1 MHIRPFILC
10 LIISLCSIVAQDR
23 PEVVATRTELT
34 IKVDGLLDEPVW
46 ATIKPITEF
55 VQRLP
60 LDGGEPTEKSEMR
73 ILYDDDHL
81 YFGFTFFDSEPE
93 KVRATILNRGGW
105 IHRDDKLEIALDT
118 YLDRR
123 NAYLFE
129 MNPLGTQDDA
139 LITDENRPG
148 LDEWAWDGVYI
159 SEGKVTDF
167 GWVLE
172 VAIPWTT
179 LRFPNKDELTMGLAI
194 KRYINRKNESVI
206 WPHIGLE
213 YSSDIYQVS
222 QYANLK
228 GLKDIKRGKDIK
240 IKPFAIG
247 GTQNQITDEKTVND
261 NIGNGGF
268 DIYYGLKSNLT
279 LNLTYNTDFAQVEA
293 DNAQINLTRFNLFY
307 PEKREFFLTR
317 SKLFA
322 FGNSRQTEV
331 FFSRKIGLNQDV
343 VGGARLFGQ
352 IGKTSV
358 GALNIHTRADGD
370 LPATHYSAIRLRKDV
385 RDRTTVGAIITDVS
399 SKGIRNSVYGI
410 DGVMRFWGNSSVSA
424 WYSQVND
431 TSLVGPSAA
440 SMIKMDLR
448 NDRYFLTAG
457 QHRVDEDF
465 RPGLGFVQRQDMI
478 GTGIIAGFTP
488 RVGDGD
494 ELIRQWRFTIYA
506 RDVRNHAGIHET
518 GVLNGGIEAILET
531 RDKIGLKVIQNK
543 EKLTAGFTLGNGVEI
558 QKGNYRDRKIS
569 FSARTNQ
576 SRGVWGNFALSKG
589 DYFGGNK
596 TSMSGSIG
604 KQFSNHLTLYGSA
617 NQNIVSMPSQ
627 EEFTA
632 NIYGITAEVAL
643 NRKWFGKA
651 LIQYDNFSEQLQL
664 YCRINWIHTP
674 GSDLFIVLNQ
684 RYDMAGS
691 KSSLVQGTQVVKL
704 TYLFQI

>member
-1 MHIRPFILC
+1 MHIQPFILC

-73 ILYDDDHL
+73 VAFNNNFI

-118 YLDRR
+118 YHDRR

-228 GLKDIKRGKDIK
+228 GLKNIKRGKDIK
-240 IKPFAIG
+240 VKPFAIG

-370 LPATHYSAIRLRKDV
+370 LPATHYNAIRLRKDV

-399 SKGIRNSVYGI
+399 SKGVRNSVYGI
-410 DGVMRFWGNSSVSA
+410 DGQMRFWGNSSVSA
-424 WYSQVND
+424 WYSQVDD

-440 SMIKMDLR
+440 SMIKLDLR
-448 NDRYFLTAG
+448 NDRYFLTTG

-478 GTGIIAGFTP
+478 GTGVIAGFTP

-506 RDVRNHAGIHET
+506 RDVQNHAGIHET
-518 GVLNGGIEAILET
+518 SVLNGGIEAILET

-604 KQFSNHLTLYGSA
+604 KQFSNHFTLYGSA

>member
-1 MHIRPFILC
+1 M
-10 LIISLCSIVAQDR
+10 VAQDR

-73 ILYDDDHL
+73 VAYNNNFI
-81 YFGFTFFDSEPE
+81 YFGFTFFDSDPE

-118 YLDRR
+118 YHDRR

-139 LITDENRPG
+139 LITDENPPG

-410 DGVMRFWGNSSVSA
+410 DGEMRFWGNSSVSA

-589 DYFGGNK
+589 DYFGGDK

-604 KQFSNHLTLYGSA
+604 KRFSNHLTLYGSA

>member
-1 MHIRPFILC
+1 MHIQPFILC

-73 ILYDDDHL
+73 VAFNNNFI

-118 YLDRR
+118 YHDRR

-159 SEGKVTDF
+159 SEGNVTDF

-228 GLKDIKRGKDIK
+228 GLKNIKRSKDIK

-261 NIGNGGF
+261 NIGNGGG

-370 LPATHYSAIRLRKDV
+370 LPATHYNAIRLRKDV

-399 SKGIRNSVYGI
+399 SKGVRNSVYGI
-410 DGVMRFWGNSSVSA
+410 DGQMRFWGNSSVSA
-424 WYSQVND
+424 WYSQVDD

-440 SMIKMDLR
+440 SMIKLDLR
-448 NDRYFLTAG
+448 NDRYFLTTG

-506 RDVRNHAGIHET
+506 RDVQNHAGIHET
-518 GVLNGGIEAILET
+518 SVLNGGIEAILET

-604 KQFSNHLTLYGSA
+604 KQFSNHFTLYGSA

>member
-1 MHIRPFILC
+1 MHIRPFILG

-23 PEVVATRTELT
+23 PEVVATRTELI

-73 ILYDDDHL
+73 VAFNNNFI
-81 YFGFTFFDSEPE
+81 YFGFTFFDSDPE

-118 YLDRR
+118 YHDRR

-139 LITDENRPG
+139 LITDENHPG
-148 LDEWAWDGVYI
+148 VDEWAWDGVYI

-179 LRFPNKDELTMGLAI
+179 LRFPNKDELTMGLAV

-343 VGGARLFGQ
+343 VGGARMFGQ

-358 GALNIHTRADGD
+358 GALNIHTRDDGD

-399 SKGIRNSVYGI
+399 SKGVRNSVYGI
-410 DGVMRFWGNSSVSA
+410 DGQMRFWGNNSVSV
-424 WYSQVND
+424 WYSQVDD

-440 SMIKMDLR
+440 SMIKLDLR
-448 NDRYFLTAG
+448 NDRYFLTTG

-589 DYFGGNK
+589 DYFGGDK

-604 KQFSNHLTLYGSA
+604 KRFSNHLTLYGSA

>member
-1 MHIRPFILC
+1 M
-10 LIISLCSIVAQDR
+10 VAQDR

-73 ILYDDDHL
+73 ILYDNNNL
-81 YFGFTFFDSEPE
+81 YFGFTFFDSDPE

-118 YLDRR
+118 YHDRR

-179 LRFPNKDELTMGLAI
+179 LRFPNKGELTMGLAI

-410 DGVMRFWGNSSVSA
+410 DGEMRFWGNSSVSA

>member
-1 MHIRPFILC
+1 
-10 LIISLCSIVAQDR
+10 
-23 PEVVATRTELT
+23 
-34 IKVDGLLDEPVW
+34 
-46 ATIKPITEF
+46 
-55 VQRLP
+55 
-60 LDGGEPTEKSEMR
+60 
-73 ILYDDDHL
+73 
-81 YFGFTFFDSEPE
+81 
-93 KVRATILNRGGW
+93 
-105 IHRDDKLEIALDT
+105 
-118 YLDRR
+118 
-123 NAYLFE
+123 
-129 MNPLGTQDDA
+129 
-139 LITDENRPG
+139 
-148 LDEWAWDGVYI
+148 
-159 SEGKVTDF
+159 
-167 GWVLE
+167 
-172 VAIPWTT
+172 
-179 LRFPNKDELTMGLAI
+179 
-194 KRYINRKNESVI
+194 
-206 WPHIGLE
+206 
-213 YSSDIYQVS
+213 
-222 QYANLK
+222 
-228 GLKDIKRGKDIK
+228 GKDIK
-240 IKPFAIG
+240 IKPFAID
-247 GTQNQITDEKTVND
+247 GTQNQITDEKTINND
-261 NIGNGGF
+261 IGNGGF

-307 PEKREFFLTR
+307 PEKRDFFLTR

-352 IGKTSV
+352 IGNTSI

-370 LPATHYSAIRLRKDV
+370 LPANHYSAIRLRKDV

-399 SKGIRNSVYGI
+399 SKGVRNSVYGI
-410 DGVMRFWGNSSVSA
+410 DGEMRFWGNSSVSA
-424 WYSQVND
+424 WYSQVDD

-440 SMIKMDLR
+440 SMIKLDLR
-448 NDRYFLTAG
+448 NDRYFLTTG

-506 RDVRNHAGIHET
+506 RDVQNHAGIHET
-518 GVLNGGIEAILET
+518 GVLNGGIETILET

-604 KQFSNHLTLYGSA
+604 KQFSNHMTLYGSA

-627 EEFTA
+627 AEFTA

-643 NRKWFGKA
+643 NREWFGKA

>member
-1 MHIRPFILC
+1 MHIQPFILC

-73 ILYDDDHL
+73 VAFNNNFI

-118 YLDRR
+118 YHDRR

-228 GLKDIKRGKDIK
+228 GLKNIKRGKDIK

-370 LPATHYSAIRLRKDV
+370 LPATHYNAIRLRKDV

-399 SKGIRNSVYGI
+399 SKGVRNSVYGI
-410 DGVMRFWGNSSVSA
+410 DGQMRFWGNSSVSA
-424 WYSQVND
+424 WYSQVDD

-440 SMIKMDLR
+440 SMIKLDLR
-448 NDRYFLTAG
+448 NDRYFLTTG

-478 GTGIIAGFTP
+478 GTGVIAGFTP

-506 RDVRNHAGIHET
+506 RDVQNHAGIHET
-518 GVLNGGIEAILET
+518 SVLNGGIEAILET

>member
-1 MHIRPFILC
+1 MHIQPFILC

-73 ILYDDDHL
+73 VAFNNNFI

-118 YLDRR
+118 YHDRR

-370 LPATHYSAIRLRKDV
+370 LPATHYNAIRLRKDV

-399 SKGIRNSVYGI
+399 SKGVRNSVYGI
-410 DGVMRFWGNSSVSA
+410 DGQMRFWGNSSVSA
-424 WYSQVND
+424 WYSQVDD

-440 SMIKMDLR
+440 SMIKLDLR
-448 NDRYFLTAG
+448 NDRYFLTTG

-506 RDVRNHAGIHET
+506 RDVQNHAGIHET

>member
-1 MHIRPFILC
+1 MHIQPFILC

-73 ILYDDDHL
+73 VAFNNNFI

-118 YLDRR
+118 YHDRR

-159 SEGKVTDF
+159 SEGNVTDF

-228 GLKDIKRGKDIK
+228 GLKNIKRGKDIK
-240 IKPFAIG
+240 VKPFAIG

-370 LPATHYSAIRLRKDV
+370 LPATHYNAIRLRKDV

-399 SKGIRNSVYGI
+399 SKGVRNSVYGI
-410 DGVMRFWGNSSVSA
+410 DGQMRFWGNSSVSA
-424 WYSQVND
+424 WYSQVDD

-440 SMIKMDLR
+440 SMIKLDLR
-448 NDRYFLTAG
+448 NDRYFLTTG

-506 RDVRNHAGIHET
+506 RDVQNHAGIHET
-518 GVLNGGIEAILET
+518 SVLNGGIEAILET

-604 KQFSNHLTLYGSA
+604 KQFSNHFTLYGSA

>member
-1 MHIRPFILC
+1 M
-10 LIISLCSIVAQDR
+10 VAQDR

-73 ILYDDDHL
+73 ILYDNNNL
-81 YFGFTFFDSEPE
+81 YFGFTFFDSDPE

-118 YLDRR
+118 YHDRR

-343 VGGARLFGQ
+343 VGGARMFGQ

-410 DGVMRFWGNSSVSA
+410 DGEMRFWGNSSVSA

>member
-1 MHIRPFILC
+1 M
-10 LIISLCSIVAQDR
+10 VAQDR

-46 ATIKPITEF
+46 STIKPITEF

-73 ILYDDDHL
+73 ILYDNNNL
-81 YFGFTFFDSEPE
+81 YFGFTFFDSDPE

-118 YLDRR
+118 YHDRR

-343 VGGARLFGQ
+343 VGGARMFGQ

-410 DGVMRFWGNSSVSA
+410 DGEMRFWGNSSVSA

-596 TSMSGSIG
+596 TNMSGSIG
-604 KQFSNHLTLYGSA
+604 KQFSNHFTLYGSA

>member
-1 MHIRPFILC
+1 MNRLIFLIAVFTIHGLSATERPT
-10 LIISLCSIVAQDR
+10 VTAH
-23 PEVVATRTELT
+23 LT
-34 IKVDGLLDEPVW
+34 DTPITVDGMLDEAIWQTVQ
-46 ATIKPITEF
+46 PITEF

-60 LDGGEPTEKSEMR
+60 QDGGIPSEESEMR
-73 ILYDDDHL
+73 ILYDNNHL

-105 IHRDDKLEIALDT
+105 LHRDDKLEIALDT

-129 MNPLGTQDDA
+129 LNPLGTQDDA
-139 LITDENRPG
+139 LITDENRPS

-159 SEGKVTDF
+159 SEGRVTDF

-172 VAIPWTT
+172 VAIPWNT
-179 LRFPNKDELTMGLAI
+179 LRFPSKDELTMGLAV

-213 YSSDIYQVS
+213 YSSDVYQVS
-222 QYANLK
+222 QYANLT
-228 GLKDIKRGKDIK
+228 GLKNIKRGNDIK
-240 IKPFAIG
+240 IKPFGIG
-247 GTQNQITDEKTVND
+247 GSQKQTFDDETTSN
-261 NIGNGGF
+261 NMGNGGV

-317 SKLFA
+317 SKLFS
-322 FGNSRQTEV
+322 FGNPKQTEI
-331 FFSRKIGLNQDV
+331 FFSRRIGLNQDV
-343 VGGARLFGQ
+343 SGGTRVYGQ
-352 IGKTSV
+352 IGKTSI
-358 GALNIHTRADGD
+358 GGLNIHTHAENDM
-370 LPATHYSAIRLRKDV
+370 PATAYSALRLRTDI
-385 RDRTTVGAIITDVS
+385 RDRTTIGAIVTDVS
-399 SKGIRNSVYGI
+399 TSGSQNTVMGI
-410 DGVMRFWGNSSVSA
+410 DGQMRFWGSSSVNA
-424 WYSQVND
+424 WYSQVED
-431 TSLVGPSAA
+431 SEIVGPSGA
-440 SMIKMDLR
+440 SMIRLDLK
-448 NDRYFLTAG
+448 NDRYFLSTG
-457 QHRVDEDF
+457 QHRVDKDF
-465 RPGLGFVQRQDMI
+465 NPALGFVQRQDMI

-506 RDVRNHAGIHET
+506 RDVQNHAGIHET

-604 KQFSNHLTLYGSA
+604 RQFSNHLTLYGSA
-617 NQNIVSMPSQ
+617 NQNIIFMSSQ
-627 EEFTA
+627 GEFTA
-632 NIYGITAEVAL
+632 NVYGFTAEVAL

-651 LIQYDNFSEQLQL
+651 IIQYDNFSEQLQL

-684 RYDMAGS
+684 RYDLSEG
-691 KSSLVQGTQVVKL
+691 KNDLFQNTQVLKL

>member
-1 MHIRPFILC
+1 MHIQPFILC

-60 LDGGEPTEKSEMR
+60 LDGSEPTEKSEMR
-73 ILYDDDHL
+73 VAFNNNFI

-118 YLDRR
+118 YHDRR

-228 GLKDIKRGKDIK
+228 GLKNIKRGKDIK

-370 LPATHYSAIRLRKDV
+370 LPATHYNAIRLRKDV

-399 SKGIRNSVYGI
+399 SKGVRNSVYGI
-410 DGVMRFWGNSSVSA
+410 DGQMRFWGNSSVSA
-424 WYSQVND
+424 WYSQVDD

-440 SMIKMDLR
+440 SMIKLDLR
-448 NDRYFLTAG
+448 NDRYFLTTG

-506 RDVRNHAGIHET
+506 RDVQNHAGIHET
-518 GVLNGGIEAILET
+518 SVLNGGIEAILET

-604 KQFSNHLTLYGSA
+604 KQFSNHFTLYGSA

>member
-10 LIISLCSIVAQDR
+10 LIISLWSIVAQDR

-46 ATIKPITEF
+46 STIKPITEF

-73 ILYDDDHL
+73 ILYDNNNL
-81 YFGFTFFDSEPE
+81 YFGFTFFDSDPE

-118 YLDRR
+118 YHDRR

-179 LRFPNKDELTMGLAI
+179 LRFPNKGELTMGLAI

-410 DGVMRFWGNSSVSA
+410 DGEMRFWGNSSVSA

>member
-1 MHIRPFILC
+1 M
-10 LIISLCSIVAQDR
+10 VAQDR

-73 ILYDDDHL
+73 VAYNNNFI
-81 YFGFTFFDSEPE
+81 YFGFTFFDSDPE

-118 YLDRR
+118 YHDRR

-410 DGVMRFWGNSSVSA
+410 DGEMRFWGNSSVSA

-506 RDVRNHAGIHET
+506 RDVQNHAGIHET

>member
-1 MHIRPFILC
+1 MHIQPFILC

-73 ILYDDDHL
+73 VAFNNNFI

-118 YLDRR
+118 YHDRR

-228 GLKDIKRGKDIK
+228 GLKNIKRGKDIK
-240 IKPFAIG
+240 VKPFAIG

-370 LPATHYSAIRLRKDV
+370 LPATHYNAIRLRKDV

-399 SKGIRNSVYGI
+399 SKGVRNSVYGI
-410 DGVMRFWGNSSVSA
+410 DGQMRFWGNSSVSA
-424 WYSQVND
+424 WYSQVDD

-440 SMIKMDLR
+440 SMIKLDLR
-448 NDRYFLTAG
+448 NDRYFLTTG

-478 GTGIIAGFTP
+478 GTGVIAGFTP

-506 RDVRNHAGIHET
+506 RDVQNNAGIHET

-604 KQFSNHLTLYGSA
+604 KQFSNHFTLYGSA

>member
-1 MHIRPFILC
+1 MHIQPFILC

-73 ILYDDDHL
+73 VAFNNNFI

-118 YLDRR
+118 YHDRR

-159 SEGKVTDF
+159 SEGNVTDF

-228 GLKDIKRGKDIK
+228 GLKNIKRSKDIK

-261 NIGNGGF
+261 NIGNGGG

-279 LNLTYNTDFAQVEA
+279 LNLTYNTDLAQVEA

-352 IGKTSV
+352 IGKTSI

-370 LPATHYSAIRLRKDV
+370 LPATHYNAIRLRKDV

-399 SKGIRNSVYGI
+399 SKGVRNSVYGI
-410 DGVMRFWGNSSVSA
+410 DGQMRFWGNSSVSA
-424 WYSQVND
+424 WYSQVDD

-440 SMIKMDLR
+440 SMIKLDLR
-448 NDRYFLTAG
+448 NDRYFLTTG

-478 GTGIIAGFTP
+478 GTGVIAGFTP

-506 RDVRNHAGIHET
+506 RDVQNHAGIHET
-518 GVLNGGIEAILET
+518 SVLNGGIEAILET

-604 KQFSNHLTLYGSA
+604 KQFSNHFTLYGSA

>member
-1 MHIRPFILC
+1 MHIQPFILC

-73 ILYDDDHL
+73 VAFNNNFI
-81 YFGFTFFDSEPE
+81 YFGFTFFDSDPE

-118 YLDRR
+118 YHDRR

-228 GLKDIKRGKDIK
+228 GLKNIKRGKDIK
-240 IKPFAIG
+240 VKPFAIG

-370 LPATHYSAIRLRKDV
+370 LPATHYNAIRLRKDV

-399 SKGIRNSVYGI
+399 SKGVRNSVFGI
-410 DGVMRFWGNSSVSA
+410 DGQMRFWGNSSVSA
-424 WYSQVND
+424 WYSQVDD

-440 SMIKMDLR
+440 SMIKLDLR
-448 NDRYFLTAG
+448 NDRYFLTTG

-506 RDVRNHAGIHET
+506 RDVQNHAGIHET
-518 GVLNGGIEAILET
+518 SVLNGGIEAILET

-604 KQFSNHLTLYGSA
+604 KQFSNHFTLYGSA

>member
-73 ILYDDDHL
+73 ILYDNNNL
-81 YFGFTFFDSEPE
+81 YFGFTFFDSDPE

-118 YLDRR
+118 YHDRR

-410 DGVMRFWGNSSVSA
+410 DGEMRFWGNSSVSA

>member
-1 MHIRPFILC
+1 
-10 LIISLCSIVAQDR
+10 
-23 PEVVATRTELT
+23 VATRTELI

-73 ILYDDDHL
+73 VAFNNNFI
-81 YFGFTFFDSEPE
+81 YFGFTFFDSDPE

-118 YLDRR
+118 YHDRR

-139 LITDENRPG
+139 LITDENHPG
-148 LDEWAWDGVYI
+148 VDEWAWDGVYI

-179 LRFPNKDELTMGLAI
+179 LRFPNKDELTMGLAV

-343 VGGARLFGQ
+343 VGGARMFGQ

-358 GALNIHTRADGD
+358 GALNIHTRDDGD

-399 SKGIRNSVYGI
+399 SKGVRNSVYGI
-410 DGVMRFWGNSSVSA
+410 DGEMRFWGNSSVSA
-424 WYSQVND
+424 WYSQVDD

-440 SMIKMDLR
+440 SMIKLDLR
-448 NDRYFLTAG
+448 NDRYFLTTG

-589 DYFGGNK
+589 DYFGGDK

-604 KQFSNHLTLYGSA
+604 KRFSNHLTLYGSA

>member
-1 MHIRPFILC
+1 M
-10 LIISLCSIVAQDR
+10 VAQDR

-34 IKVDGLLDEPVW
+34 IKVDGLLDEPIW

-73 ILYDDDHL
+73 VAYNNNFI
-81 YFGFTFFDSEPE
+81 YFGFTFFDSDPE

-118 YLDRR
+118 YHDRR

-343 VGGARLFGQ
+343 VGGARMFGQ

-410 DGVMRFWGNSSVSA
+410 DGEMRFWGNSSVSA

>member
-1 MHIRPFILC
+1 M
-10 LIISLCSIVAQDR
+10 VAQDR

-73 ILYDDDHL
+73 ILYDNNYL
-81 YFGFTFFDSEPE
+81 YFGFTFFDSDPE

-118 YLDRR
+118 YHDRR

-343 VGGARLFGQ
+343 VGGARMFGQ

-410 DGVMRFWGNSSVSA
+410 DGEMRFWGNSSVSA

>member
-1 MHIRPFILC
+1 MHIQPFILC

-73 ILYDDDHL
+73 VAFNNNFI

-118 YLDRR
+118 YHDRR

-228 GLKDIKRGKDIK
+228 GLKNIKRGKDIK

-370 LPATHYSAIRLRKDV
+370 LPATHYNAIRLRKDV

-399 SKGIRNSVYGI
+399 SKGVRNSVYGI
-410 DGVMRFWGNSSVSA
+410 DGQMRFWGNSSVSA
-424 WYSQVND
+424 WYSQVDD

-440 SMIKMDLR
+440 SMIKLDLR
-448 NDRYFLTAG
+448 NDRYFLTTG

-506 RDVRNHAGIHET
+506 RDVQNNAGIHET

>member
-1 MHIRPFILC
+1 MHIQPFILC

-73 ILYDDDHL
+73 VAFNNNFI

-118 YLDRR
+118 YHDRR

-228 GLKDIKRGKDIK
+228 GLKNIKRGKDIK
-240 IKPFAIG
+240 VKPFAIG

-261 NIGNGGF
+261 NIGNGGG

-370 LPATHYSAIRLRKDV
+370 LPATHYNAIRLRKDV

-399 SKGIRNSVYGI
+399 SKGVRNSVYGI
-410 DGVMRFWGNSSVSA
+410 DGQMRFWGNSSVSA
-424 WYSQVND
+424 WYSQVDD

-440 SMIKMDLR
+440 SMIKLDLR
-448 NDRYFLTAG
+448 NDRYFLTTG

-478 GTGIIAGFTP
+478 GTGVIAGFTP

-506 RDVRNHAGIHET
+506 RDVQNHAGIHET
-518 GVLNGGIEAILET
+518 SVLNGGIEAILET

-604 KQFSNHLTLYGSA
+604 KQFSNHFTLYGSA